1 MNDARL
7 TRREFGK
14 RVAGV
19 GAALAG
25 VRAVQAAVVAESRPA
40 TASVPV
46 ASRPAEQWRI
56 GCSTRPWDGFDYP
69 VAFEAIAEAGY
80 RYVGPMTA
88 RTRTGLVIGPE
99 STPDEIDKVRAALDR
114 FKLRVITLYGGD
126 INVAKSVKAGVETLR
141 KLIEH
146 SSAVGSE
153 SVMLGGTADAKLYEA
168 YYKAVAKCC
177 DFAADKRVMIVLK
190 PHGGLNN
197 DGPTCR
203 KAIETVSHPNFR
215 IWYDAGNILYY
226 SDGKIDPVADAPA
239 VDGLVAGWCIKDFK
253 PPKEVFVNPGD
264 GKVDFAAVF
273 NRLKK
278 GGFTQGPL
286 MVETV
291 ARGSLG
297 QLVENARRARLFV
310 EKIVG

>member
-1 MNDARL
+1 MNDAST
-7 TRREFGK
+7 TRREFVK
-14 RVAGV
+14 RAAGF
-19 GAALAG
+19 GATLLGART
-25 VRAVQAAVVAESRPA
+25 VSAAVSSEPAATSRP
-40 TASVPV
+40 TT
-46 ASRPAEQWRI
+46 RPAAERWRI

-80 RYVGPMTA
+80 RHVGPMTA
-88 RTRTGLVIGPE
+88 RTRSGLVIAPE
-99 STPDEIDKVRAALDR
+99 STSDEIAKVRETLDR
-114 FKLRVITLYGGD
+114 FKLRVITVYGGD
-126 INVAKSVKAGVETLR
+126 IGVATSVKAGVETLR
-141 KLIEH
+141 KLVEH

-153 SVMLGGTADAKLYEA
+153 SVMLGGTADSKLYDA
-168 YYKAVAKCC
+168 YYKAVAECC

-197 DGPTCR
+197 DGPACR
-203 KAIETVSHPNFR
+203 KAIEKVSHRNFR

-264 GKVDFAAVF
+264 GKVDFAGVF
-273 NRLKK
+273 EQLQK

-297 QLVENARRARLFV
+297 ELVENARRARMFV
-310 EKIVG
+310 EKMVV